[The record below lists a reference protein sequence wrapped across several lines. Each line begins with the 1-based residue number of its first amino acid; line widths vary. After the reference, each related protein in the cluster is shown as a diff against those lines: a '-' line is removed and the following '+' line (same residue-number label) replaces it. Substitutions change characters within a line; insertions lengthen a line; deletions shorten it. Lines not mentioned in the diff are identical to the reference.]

1 MKVRKI
7 VAGLAAVS
15 MMAAFS
21 AQAVLAAETVTI
33 SADKVTADVGATFT
47 MNVEL
52 SGVPAAGI
60 SVCEFALTYDSALV
74 TVKDVTV
81 GAIADKGADGA
92 EQFEGATAF
101 ESDYSTAGVI
111 NVTYTTGL
119 DDSAYWITEDG
130 VMLTI
135 KGTVSAEAA
144 DGASTEFAIGAIQRE
159 TAEGSGVTNT
169 EISIG
174 NVGADYTVTKY
185 EAAVEN
191 GSVTVKAEGNTDDTQ
206 DSSGGGEVV
215 YGDVNCDGKVSIADV
230 LTLNKNLMAGEA
242 LDPQGILNA
251 DVDKDGSPTSADA
264 LNILKYTIMI
274 LDTLPV

>member
-52 SGVPAAGI
+52 SGVPAAGL
-60 SVCEFALTYDSALV
+60 SVCEFAVTYDNALV
-74 TVKDVTV
+74 EVTGVKV
-81 GAIADKGADGA
+81 GAIADKKADSS
-92 EQFEGATAF
+92 ENFEGVNAF

-111 NVTYTTGL
+111 NVSYITGL

-130 VMLTI
+130 VMCTI
-135 KGTVSAEAA
+135 TGKVSDKAKAGDVA
-144 DGASTEFAIGAIQRE
+144 DFKIGAIQRP
-159 TAEGSGVTNT
+159 TTEGSTTTND

-174 NVGADYTVTKY
+174 NLGADFTVTKY
-185 EAAVEN
+185 TAAVSN
-191 GSVTVKAEGNTDDTQ
+191 GSVTIGGSVTPTD
-206 DSSGGGEVV
+206 VV
-215 YGDVNCDGKVSIADV
+215 YGDVNCDGDVSIVDV
-230 LTLNKNLMAGEA
+230 LVLNKNLLAGEK
-242 LDPQGILNA
+242 LTDQGKLNA
-251 DVDKDGSPTSADA
+251 DVDKDGSPTGADA
-264 LNILKYTIMI
+264 LNILKATIG
-274 LDTLPV
+274 LAELPVVK

>member
-15 MMAAFS
+15 MLAAFS
-21 AQAVLAAETVTI
+21 AQAAFAAETVTI
-33 SADKVTADVGATFT
+33 SADKVTAAAGSEFT

-74 TVKDVTV
+74 TVTGVAV
-81 GAIADKGADGA
+81 GAIADKGADSA
-92 EQFEGATAF
+92 EQFEGASAF

-119 DDSAYWITEDG
+119 DDSTYWITEDG
-130 VMLTI
+130 IMLTI
-135 KGTVSAEAA
+135 TGTVSADAA
-144 DGASTEFAIGAIQRE
+144 GGASTEFAIGAIQRE

-174 NVGADYTVTKY
+174 NVSADYTVTKY
-185 EAAVEN
+185 EAAVSN
-191 GSVTVKAEGNTDDTQ
+191 GSVTVEEQDTTDDTA
-206 DSSGGGEVV
+206 GGDVL
-215 YGDVNCDGKVSIADV
+215 YGDVNCDGVVNISDV
-230 LTLNKNLMAGEA
+230 LTLNKNLLAGEA
-242 LDPQGILNA
+242 LTAQGAINA
-251 DVDKDGSPTSADA
+251 DVDRDNAPTSADA
-264 LNILKYTIMI
+264 LNILKYTVKI
-274 LDTLPV
+274 LETLPV

>member
-15 MMAAFS
+15 MLAAFS
-21 AQAVLAAETVTI
+21 AQAVFAAETVTI
-33 SADKVTADVGATFT
+33 SADKVTAAAGSEFT

-74 TVKDVTV
+74 TVTGVTV
-81 GAIADKGADGA
+81 GAIADKGADSA

-101 ESDYSTAGVI
+101 ESDYSTAGII

-159 TAEGSGVTNT
+159 TTEDSGVTNT
-169 EISIG
+169 QISIG

-191 GSVTVKAEGNTDDTQ
+191 GSVTVKAEGNTDNTDDSTDTKTM
-206 DSSGGGEVV
+206 
-215 YGDVNCDGKVSIADV
+215 YGDVNCDGEVSIADV
-230 LTLNKNLMAGEA
+230 LALNKNLLGGVTLTAQGE
-242 LDPQGILNA
+242 INA
-251 DVDKDGSPTSADA
+251 DVDKDGKPTNADV
-264 LNILKYTIMI
+264 LNILKYAVKI
-274 LDTLPV
+274 LDVLPI

>member
-15 MMAAFS
+15 MLAAFS
-21 AQAVLAAETVTI
+21 AQAVFAAETVTI
-33 SADKVTADVGATFT
+33 SADKVTAAAGSEFT

-74 TVKDVTV
+74 TVTGVTV

-101 ESDYSTAGVI
+101 ESDYSTAGII

-191 GSVTVKAEGNTDDTQ
+191 GSVTVKAEDNTDNTG
-206 DSSGGGEVV
+206 DSTGTETM
-215 YGDVNCDGKVSIADV
+215 YGDVNCDGEVGIADV
-230 LTLNKNLMAGEA
+230 LALNKNLLGGEA
-242 LDPQGILNA
+242 LTAQGEINA
-251 DVDKDGSPTSADA
+251 DVDRDGKPTNADV
-264 LNILKYTIMI
+264 LNILKYSVKI
-274 LDTLPV
+274 LDVLPV

>member
-52 SGVPAAGI
+52 SGVPAAGL
-60 SVCEFALTYDSALV
+60 SVCEFAVTYDNALV
-74 TVKDVTV
+74 EITGVKV
-81 GAIADKGADGA
+81 GAVADKKADSS
-92 EQFEGATAF
+92 ESFEGVNAF

-111 NVTYTTGL
+111 NVSYITGL

-130 VMLTI
+130 VMCTI
-135 KGTVSAEAA
+135 TGKVSDKAKAGDVA
-144 DGASTEFAIGAIQRE
+144 DFKIGAIQRPNS
-159 TAEGSGVTNT
+159 EGSTATND

-174 NVGADYTVTKY
+174 NLGADYTVTRY
-185 EAAVEN
+185 TAAVSN
-191 GSVTVKAEGNTDDTQ
+191 GSVTIGDPVPPTPTD
-206 DSSGGGEVV
+206 VV
-215 YGDVNCDGKVSIADV
+215 YGDVNCDGDVSIVDV
-230 LTLNKNLMAGEA
+230 LVLNKNLLAGEK
-242 LDPQGILNA
+242 LTDQGQLNA
-251 DVDKDGSPTSADA
+251 DVDKDGSPTGADA
-264 LNILKYTIMI
+264 LNILKATIG
-274 LDTLPV
+274 LAELPVVK